1 METGSSDMVKW
12 ERIKAGLLCCILLV
26 LVAFTA
32 GVYSLL
38 HDLRSYEDTVQSIL
52 TRVDVMTGQL
62 EELDVE
68 GMVAAANEVTRTL
81 EETDLAGIAENVDA
95 LVLRARDSLVT
106 AEETLAQAGEKLDAL
121 DVDALNQAIE
131 DLKKA
136 IEPLAVFV
144 GRFK

>member
-1 METGSSDMVKW
+1 MDE
-12 ERIKAGLLCCILLV
+12 
-26 LVAFTA
+26 
-32 GVYSLL
+32 
-38 HDLRSYEDTVQSIL
+38 
-52 TRVDVMTGQL
+52 
-62 EELDVE
+62 
-68 GMVAAANEVTRTL
+68 
-81 EETDLAGIAENVDA
+81 

-131 DLKKA
+131 DLKNA

>member
-26 LVAFTA
+26 LVVFTA
-32 GVYSLL
+32 GVFSLL
-38 HDLRSYEDTVQSIL
+38 RSLRSYEDTVQSIL

-95 LVLRARDSLVT
+95 LVLRARDSLTT
-106 AEETLAQAGEKLDAL
+106 AEETLAQASEKLDAL